1 MTTHYKGVTMTYV
14 PQPMTAAKITMEML
28 RKLEP
33 TVQDIPAD
41 DPVFNE
47 YWVQI
52 AEDEFTMAPSLS
64 ELLYVFIFV
73 GEPDELGFAKIE
85 YRP

>member
-1 MTTHYKGVTMTYV
+1 MTYV

-28 RKLEP
+28 RQLDP
-33 TVQDIPAD
+33 NVPDIPAD

-47 YWVQI
+47 YWVQT
-52 AEDEFTMAPSLS
+52 AADEFTMAPSES
-64 ELLYVFIFV
+64 ELLEVFIFV

>member
-1 MTTHYKGVTMTYV
+1 MTYV

-47 YWVQI
+47 YWVQT

-64 ELLYVFIFV
+64 ELLRYFIFV